1 MDLTSEKIWLL
12 TPSEM
17 EELSMVHSDGT
28 RRLHTYADPTLDP
41 EKTGHIVFSADFD
54 KYFLAA

>member
-1 MDLTSEKIWLL
+1 
-12 TPSEM
+12 M